1 MKALYSLIRWTL
13 PLVFIFVFTTGSFA
27 QCPDGHPGGATAF
40 DTTIAFGT
48 GITSTPVKFPQ
59 FNPTSGMV
67 TCVRLCITIRG
78 VVDTLA
84 IENLSGSAQTATF
97 SYVRN
102 DQITGPGLGS
112 PLSNSITKNYGPY
125 NLAATNGVLGSGP
138 DRVALGHDTVLNTQL
153 CRTISDSTTIS
164 QFYGSDSV
172 TYNYDIN
179 VSANASVTGGSNSVL
194 VLTSALV
201 NFHFEYCTCP
211 PTVLP
216 LNISAFN
223 VNKIGTTKAELKWW
237 GYDDPFAN
245 YHYEAEVS
253 RNSRN
258 FITVGTMPKNTGAT
272 DAYRML
278 YDVPNGETGTFY
290 FRIKQV
296 YSNGYVRYSNIKQ
309 MILES
314 SASVKFSLYPNP
326 SSGIVGIK
334 FDNSVSG
341 QFNIQIF
348 NTQGQVL
355 VQKEVLAS
363 GSAPIQIASLSPG
376 VYWLKL
382 TDKRSQESSVSQLLI
397 K

>member
-1 MKALYSLIRWTL
+1 MKVLYPLIRWTL
-13 PLVFIFVFTTGSFA
+13 PLVFTFFLTIAGVA

-48 GITSTPVKFPQ
+48 GVTSTPVKFPQ
-59 FNPTSGMV
+59 FNPTTGMV
-67 TCVRLCITIRG
+67 TCVRLCITITG

-84 IENLSGSAQTATF
+84 MENLSASPQTATF
-97 SYVRN
+97 SYIRN
-102 DQITGPGLGS
+102 DQITGPGLSS
-112 PLSNSITKNYGPY
+112 PLSNSITQNYGPY
-125 NLAATNGVLGSGP
+125 NLAASNGVLGSGP
-138 DRVALGHDTVLNTQL
+138 DRIALGHDTVLNTQL

-164 QFYGSDSV
+164 QFYGLDSV
-172 TYNYDIN
+172 TYNYNIS
-179 VSANASVTGGSNSVL
+179 VSTNASVTGGSSSVL

-211 PTVLP
+211 PTILP
-216 LNISAFN
+216 LNVSAFN
-223 VNKIGTTKAELKWW
+223 VNKIGNTKAELKWW

-258 FITVGTMPKNTGAT
+258 FVSIGSLPKNNGTT
-272 DAYRML
+272 DVYRLL

-296 YSNGYVRYSNIKQ
+296 YSNGYVRFTNIKQ
-309 MILES
+309 MVLES
-314 SASVKFSLYPNP
+314 SASVKFSVYPNP

-341 QFNIQIF
+341 QFNIQIY
-348 NTQGQVL
+348 NTQGQV
-355 VQKEVLAS
+355 VAQKEVQAS
-363 GSAPIQIASLSPG
+363 GPAPVQIASLSPG